1 MCVAAWELVDAMR
14 SLKNLGDSRNDVISV
29 LHEVTEIAFPIVQL
43 RLEQIWSLASR
54 VPLRVRC
61 MSRLNSGQPLQ
72 HQLKGRD

>member
-14 SLKNLGDSRNDVISV
+14 SLKNLEDSRIDVISV

-54 VPLRVRC
+54 VPLR
-61 MSRLNSGQPLQ
+61 
-72 HQLKGRD
+72 GR

>member
-14 SLKNLGDSRNDVISV
+14 SLKNLRNSRNDGISV

-43 RLEQIWSLASR
+43 HLEQIWSLASR
-54 VPLRVRC
+54 VPLRGG
-61 MSRLNSGQPLQ
+61 MSRWNSGQPLQ